1 MKIRKNKKPQEIER
15 RRVSGVP
22 DSRAPKFNYHS
33 VRSSSEINQG
43 RTNREQ
49 QTELSDKTQ
58 SNWLKH
64 TPTIIAIIVVVGS
77 LMYALTL
84 STTPK
89 VVILGQTN
97 QTIMQNTTTYQ
108 QAAQKILNS
117 SLMNRTKVTINTD
130 NIASQLEKEFPELN
144 GISIVIPLTG
154 HTPELEI
161 RPAQSILLLSNPQ
174 GQFVINQ
181 QGNAV
186 LMLNS
191 SLVNKF
197 TLPVVTDTSGF
208 KVQLG
213 KEALPATSMT
223 FIKTV
228 IDQFAAKNVPI
239 QTMTLSSTPYE
250 LDVQVRG
257 VPYYIKF
264 NLLAD
269 PLYSV
274 GTYFSAIKAANPKP
288 VQYIDVRIP
297 GRAFY
302 K

>member
-130 NIASQLEKEFPELN
+130 NIASQLEKEFPIWSERGLSC
-144 GISIVIPLTG
+144 IKEHPIVK
-154 HTPELEI
+154 
-161 RPAQSILLLSNPQ
+161 LS
-174 GQFVINQ
+174 
-181 QGNAV
+181 
-186 LMLNS
+186 L
-191 SLVNKF
+191 
-197 TLPVVTDTSGF
+197 
-208 KVQLG
+208 
-213 KEALPATSMT
+213 
-223 FIKTV
+223 
-228 IDQFAAKNVPI
+228 
-239 QTMTLSSTPYE
+239 
-250 LDVQVRG
+250 R
-257 VPYYIKF
+257 
-264 NLLAD
+264 
-269 PLYSV
+269 
-274 GTYFSAIKAANPKP
+274 
-288 VQYIDVRIP
+288 
-297 GRAFY
+297 
-302 K
+302 